1 MQQAQKNSPW
11 YTRKSK
17 LAWAWFTITLLAIG
31 IFTLLGPAENSLGM
45 HIRIVYLHGAWVWAA
60 LAAFLA
66 SGICGGVGLLTHRHS
81 WHSWSES
88 FGRTGL
94 IFWITYLPL
103 SLLAMQS
110 NWNGLFLAEP
120 RWRLA
125 LVFSVAG
132 ILLQAGLAL
141 ADKPALT
148 SGFNLGYLV
157 ALLIALVQ
165 TPNVMHPAS
174 PILTTNAWRIQSYF
188 FGLVLLVLV
197 AVYQMARWWYKDE
210 PERIQR

>member
-11 YTRKSK
+11 LTRKSK
-17 LAWAWFTITLLAIG
+17 PAWAWFTITLLAIG
-31 IFTLLGPAENSLGM
+31 IFTLLGPAEYSLGT

-66 SGICGGVGLLTHRHS
+66 SGICGGLGLFTHRYS
-81 WHSWSES
+81 WHRWSES

-125 LVFSVAG
+125 LVFSIGG
-132 ILLQAGLAL
+132 ILLQAGLAM

-148 SGFNLGYLV
+148 SGLNLGYLV
-157 ALLIALVQ
+157 ALLIAFVQ

-174 PILTTNAWRIQSYF
+174 PILTSNAWRIQSYF
-188 FGLVLLVLV
+188 FGLVLLTLL

-210 PERIQR
+210 PDRIQR